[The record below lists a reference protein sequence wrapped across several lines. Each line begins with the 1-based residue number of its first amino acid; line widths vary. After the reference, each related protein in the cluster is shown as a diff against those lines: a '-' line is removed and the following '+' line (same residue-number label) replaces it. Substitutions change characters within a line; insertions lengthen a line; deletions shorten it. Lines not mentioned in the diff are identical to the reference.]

1 MTMGTKFY
9 QKIAAILFDGA
20 QPIDVLSQHLP
31 PNPATLLYSADYQSL
46 RPTPPQ
52 SLSLFSAR

>member
-1 MTMGTKFY
+1 MRGRSPCIIYNMSTRYVF
-9 QKIAAILFDGA
+9 IALAVVLCAGA
-20 QPIDVLSQHLP
+20 
-31 PNPATLLYSADYQSL
+31 LLYSADYQSL